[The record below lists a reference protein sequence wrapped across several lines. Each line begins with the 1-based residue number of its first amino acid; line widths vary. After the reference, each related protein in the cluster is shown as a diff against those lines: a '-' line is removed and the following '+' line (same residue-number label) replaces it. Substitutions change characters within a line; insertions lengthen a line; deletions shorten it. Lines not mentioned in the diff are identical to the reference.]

1 MSSVERLV
9 QGARALQPEELQ
21 QLIEALSRDA
31 EPRTGMSEEEFQAHL
46 LEAGIISD
54 LPKPLAERQQSDFQP
69 ITVQGKPLSETII
82 EERR

>member
-1 MSSVERLV
+1 MSAVERLI
-9 QGARALQPEELQ
+9 QEARALPPEDLQ
-21 QLIEALSRDA
+21 RLIETLSHPVQQKPA
-31 EPRTGMSEEEFQAHL
+31 MSEEEFQAHL

-54 LPKPLAERQQSDFQP
+54 LPKPLAERQASDFLP